1 MLQDLSLYICSLLVL
16 CCFLV
21 SFILFG
27 ILFYCLTGIT
37 LLWITSSLLFQPWLS
52 SMPGSLFFISRMPA
66 CMCRP
71 SQGKESSSSCLSLT
85 PSVFDLMSTSSIILR
100 RHDFYKSLH
109 VRLSTNP
116 WLYLDVAWIHLLPII
131 RYDFWEAALAE
142 DMDIRQT
149 GKSVC
154 CCTCVYDCASGWVYL
169 CGSMYMD
176 MCV

>member
-1 MLQDLSLYICSLLVL
+1 MSSQRNPFEFGSTTDMLFLELSVSRAFL
-16 CCFLV
+16 CFLGRASACFV
-21 SFILFG
+21 LFLGFLCLFG

-37 LLWITSSLLFQPWLS
+37 LLWIMSSLLFQPWLS

-71 SQGKESSSSCLSLT
+71 SQCKESSSSCLSLT

-116 WLYLDVAWIHLLPII
+116 CLCHFLLHI
-131 RYDFWEAALAE
+131 
-142 DMDIRQT
+142 
-149 GKSVC
+149 S
-154 CCTCVYDCASGWVYL
+154 
-169 CGSMYMD
+169 CGLS
-176 MCV
+176 